1 MLAKTH
7 ITGGAV
13 AATLYALAAVSMDSL
28 PEASLGILGTTI
40 AAGGFGGLIP
50 DIDHPNS
57 KISKKLKPI
66 SKIVNLIFS
75 HRGLFHTPI
84 LYIII
89 WGLLTFQI
97 ANPYYGF
104 LLNAIFIGIASHL
117 ILDALNPTG
126 IPLFFPL
133 ENKRRHFANIK
144 TGSWAETLV
153 FGTLF
158 VCLTMLCL
166 VLFKVF
172 LH

>member
-50 DIDHPNS
+50 DID
-57 KISKKLKPI
+57 
-66 SKIVNLIFS
+66 LIFS